1 VRAPLVVLGDA
12 LLDREIDGRAERLC
26 PEQPVPVLDAST
38 SRSAPGGAALA
49 AALLARDGRDVAL
62 VTALGR
68 DDAGAEVRDLLFEE
82 HVTVV
87 DVGLDGATPEKTRIR
102 SGPSLLCRVDRG
114 TGRPRASIGQSARRL
129 LEQAQAVL
137 VSDYGGGMT
146 SIPAARDALAAAR
159 CVVWDPHP
167 RGASPAPLAA
177 LVTPNEREARLA
189 AGQGAADAL
198 APRLADLWDAQAVCV
213 TCGDRGAVLA
223 RRDGEPTTFPVDAV
237 MGDPCGAGDRFA
249 STIAALLADGV
260 SLEDAVGAACAEAG
274 SFVARGGWHGL
285 LVERQQ
291 DADDPIA
298 LGERVRAR
306 GGVVV
311 ATGGCFDLLHA
322 GHVAML
328 ESARKLGDCL
338 VVCLN
343 SDASVR
349 RLKGADRPLVSED
362 DRAAVLRSLAC
373 VDAVVLFDEPT
384 PAEALRRLRPDV
396 FVKGADYEA
405 ETLPEAEVMAELGGR
420 VATVPY
426 VAGHSTSRLIEKA
439 VGHAA

>member
-1 VRAPLVVLGDA
+1 MRAPLVVLGDA

-68 DDAGAEVRDLLFEE
+68 DDAGAELRDLLFEE
-82 HVTVV
+82 RVTVV
-87 DVGLDGATPEKTRIR
+87 DIGLDGATPEKTRIR

-189 AGQGAADAL
+189 ALDLGLVSDADREWRAL
-198 APRLADLWDAQAVCV
+198 ELRGESRHGDDRRCETHGVAPRGVGL
-213 TCGDRGAVLA
+213 GSN
-223 RRDGEPTTFPVDAV
+223 RRRPCKEQQCGEPSHGGR
-237 MGDPCGAGDRFA
+237 MYCNCGQM
-249 STIAALLADGV
+249 LN
-260 SLEDAVGAACAEAG
+260 
-274 SFVARGGWHGL
+274 GGW
-285 LVERQQ
+285 
-291 DADDPIA
+291 
-298 LGERVRAR
+298 
-306 GGVVV
+306 
-311 ATGGCFDLLHA
+311 
-322 GHVAML
+322 
-328 ESARKLGDCL
+328 
-338 VVCLN
+338 
-343 SDASVR
+343 
-349 RLKGADRPLVSED
+349 
-362 DRAAVLRSLAC
+362 
-373 VDAVVLFDEPT
+373 
-384 PAEALRRLRPDV
+384 
-396 FVKGADYEA
+396 
-405 ETLPEAEVMAELGGR
+405 
-420 VATVPY
+420 
-426 VAGHSTSRLIEKA
+426 
-439 VGHAA
+439 